1 MYRRLLLC
9 CMLITCKTQHGEL
22 VSVCSGEECGSGV
35 SGLGRPSWSRRCAS
49 LKQSSRHV
57 LESPPSA
64 SGRSTPVTEP
74 PPPAPVPRRSN
85 WEVIEHY
92 SDSGTPKSRRPSL
105 MVRMP
110 MLLHSVERTCSMCN
124 GKHFMLQM

>member
-1 MYRRLLLC
+1 MYVYKRLLR
-9 CMLITCKTQHGEL
+9 CKTQHVDL
-22 VSVCSGEECGSGV
+22 VFVCSGEECGGSGV

-74 PPPAPVPRRSN
+74 PPPAPAPRRSN

-105 MVRMP
+105 MVRILN
-110 MLLHSVERTCSMCN
+110 LLHSFV
-124 GKHFMLQM
+124 